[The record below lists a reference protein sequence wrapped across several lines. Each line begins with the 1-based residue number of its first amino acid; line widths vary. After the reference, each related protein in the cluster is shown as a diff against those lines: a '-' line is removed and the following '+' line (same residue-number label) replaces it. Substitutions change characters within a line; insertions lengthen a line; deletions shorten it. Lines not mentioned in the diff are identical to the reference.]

1 MSSKSPLAHVDA
13 ATFQQAL
20 KAFAMIVGS
29 EHLIDD
35 PADLANFS
43 RPLMP
48 VDEQSHAP
56 GAVVSPASV
65 EEVRALL
72 RVAAEHRVP
81 LWPVSTGRNFGYG
94 STRVAV
100 AGTVLLELRRM
111 DRILDIDPVLC
122 TALVEPGVTYQM
134 LADRIAAEKLPLWLD
149 FPAPG
154 PLVGPTGNTLERGG
168 GTTPYFDHFGHSC
181 GFEVVLADGTV
192 LRTGMGGVRGTK
204 AWQAYRYGFGPTL
217 DGIFTQSNFGVVTKM
232 GLWLMPAPEAHRTF
246 LAAWPND
253 VDLVRAVD
261 AIRPLRLDGTIG
273 NNGTIA
279 NDILVLTG
287 VAKRSNLFDGTGAI
301 PANIARKAAAAK
313 GLGAWNY
320 LYSIY
325 GRADRVTADT
335 AVVTRALEAA
345 GATVVPDIPDPMQ
358 IGKLSLETFTLF
370 DWRGGGG
377 LAWFSPVCTAR
388 GDEAAAQMAVA
399 RTIMEA
405 HGIDFMTGATMDGRE
420 MLNVMPLVFD
430 RGDPA
435 VTEQADRCMR
445 ALYDAFAAKGWGFY
459 RAGIGYM
466 DRVAEIH
473 GEAQRAVN
481 RRLKRALDPLGIIA
495 PGKSGIAL

>member
-1 MSSKSPLAHVDA
+1 MPVIHGPPGVAPVI
-13 ATFQQAL
+13 FQRAL
-20 KAFAMIVGS
+20 KAFAAIVGA
-29 EHLIDD
+29 EHLLDQPD
-35 PADLANFS
+35 DLANFS
-43 RPLMP
+43 RPMMP
-48 VDEQSHAP
+48 VGESAHAP

-72 RVAAEHRVP
+72 RIATEHRVP

-94 STRVAV
+94 SSTVAV
-100 AGTVLLELRRM
+100 AGTVLLDLRRM
-111 DRILDIDPVLC
+111 NRILDVDPVLC

-168 GTTPYFDHFGHSC
+168 GTTPYFDHFAHSC

-192 LRTGMGGVRGTK
+192 LRTGMGGVAGTT
-204 AWQAYRYGFGPTL
+204 AWQAYRYGYGPTL
-217 DGIFTQSNFGVVTKM
+217 DGLFTQSNFGIVTKM
-232 GLWLMPAPEAHRTF
+232 GVWLMPAPEAHRTF
-246 LAAWPND
+246 LAAWPD
-253 VDLVRAVD
+253 DADLARAVD

-279 NDILVLTG
+279 NDALVLTG
-287 VAKRSNLFDGTGAI
+287 VARRGDLVSGEGAI
-301 PANIARKAAAAK
+301 PAEVARKAAAAK
-313 GLGAWNY
+313 GMGAWNY

-325 GRADRVTADT
+325 GRADRVASDT
-335 AVVTRALEAA
+335 TVVTRALAA
-345 GATVVPDIPDPMQ
+345 SGATVIPDVPDPMQ
-358 IGKLSLETFTLF
+358 VGRLSLETFTLF
-370 DWRGGGG
+370 NWRGGGG
-377 LAWFSPVCTAR
+377 LAWFSPVCAAR
-388 GDEAAAQMAVA
+388 GHEAAAQMAIA
-399 RTIMEA
+399 RPIMSA

-430 RGDPA
+430 RGNA
-435 VTEQADRCMR
+435 AATAAADACMR

-473 GEAQRAVN
+473 GAAQRDVN
-481 RRLKRALDPLGIIA
+481 RRLKRALDPAGIIA